1 MPRYFFHLTNGVTLE
16 DVDGENFNLLAE
28 ARGHAVS
35 VALELARDGGLDGK
49 SISVMDEQGVVVFKT
64 PLADEE

>member
-1 MPRYFFHLTNGVTLE
+1 
-16 DVDGENFNLLAE
+16 
-28 ARGHAVS
+28 
-35 VALELARDGGLDGK
+35 LARDGGLDGK